1 MLFVSAV
8 IQSSVFA
15 FFAVVNVVNELS
27 VPVDAYS
34 SYNEESNLPISAQ
47 ALLPRV
53 STSPRYHDIKQAPTS
68 NKHSLFPR
76 FLNE

>member
-8 IQSSVFA
+8 IQSSVLA

-27 VPVDAYS
+27 VPVAAYS
-34 SYNEESNLPISAQ
+34 SYNEESNLPISAH

-53 STSPRYHDIKQAPTS
+53 SAEPPIP
-68 NKHSLFPR
+68 
-76 FLNE
+76 